1 MDPTAITLGLGV
13 GTILASGVTSSV
25 VTYRLNRRK
34 DRFEFMRIKA
44 EALYLA
50 ADEYGDILG
59 GHSLTYYPVIKG
71 DIDWNQMLDLQIKS
85 GSEKREHG
93 GAKMMTML
101 VDIYF
106 PTVRPALKQVFLAR
120 DSFNEFTHRMRGT
133 YIRDGGLD
141 PRMWMPELNNQTAEI
156 DKLIKELQAAIVT
169 AARSYAGVRQQ

>member
-1 MDPTAITLGLGV
+1 MAPTAITLGLGV
-13 GTILASGVTSSV
+13 ATILASGVTSSV

-34 DRFEFMRIKA
+34 DQLEFMRTKA

-59 GHSLTYYPVIKG
+59 SHSLTYYPVIKG
-71 DIDWNQMLDLQIKS
+71 EIDWNQMLDLQIES
-85 GSEKREHG
+85 GSERREHG

-106 PTVRPALKQVFLAR
+106 PTVRPALAQVFETR
-120 DSFNEFTHRMRGT
+120 TGFNSFTHRMKRT
-133 YIRDGGLD
+133 YIQDGELD
-141 PRMWMPELNNQTAEI
+141 PRMWMPEMNGQTAEI
-156 DKLIKELQAAIVT
+156 DKAIKQLQAAIVV